1 MALKTWCVLLAA
13 LLGGCAPTREARVP
27 ELSLQGTRGARPRLV
42 DPTARFTVI
51 EFFSA
56 HCPCQTQHDA
66 RLAALYAKY
75 APLGVSFV
83 AVDSEAE
90 ASVERDRAEAVR
102 RGYPYPIV
110 IDSEGRV
117 ARALH
122 ADYATYVVLVDAK
135 RQRLFRGGIDS
146 DRSHLRDDAT
156 PYLADAL
163 ADAVAGRLLRRVEA
177 KTLGCA
183 LMLK

>member
-1 MALKTWCVLLAA
+1 MALKAWSVLVIA
-13 LLGGCAPTREARVP
+13 LLSACTPTREARVP
-27 ELSLQGTRGARPRLV
+27 EWPLLGTDGARRLLV
-42 DPTARFTVI
+42 DPSARFTVI

-56 HCPCQTQHDA
+56 HCPCQAQHDA
-66 RLAALYAKY
+66 RLASLFAKY

-90 ASVERDRAEAVR
+90 ACLQRDHTEALR
-102 RGYPYPIV
+102 RGYSYPIV
-110 IDSEGRV
+110 IDPEGLV

-122 ADYATYVVLVDAK
+122 ADYATYVVLVDA
-135 RQRLFRGGIDS
+135 QRRVLFRGGIDS
-146 DRSHLRDDAT
+146 DRSHLRGDAT
-156 PYLADAL
+156 RYLAEAL
-163 ADAVAGRLLRRVEA
+163 EDAVADRPMRRREA